1 MTKFPIKPLPVL
13 REPGTFKEVVGYD
26 RIEANYKE
34 ALKGPRKFKK
44 EAVNYDLYREL
55 NNVALWRDLRKE
67 RYTPGSYYH
76 TIITEPKRRELSIP
90 GLRDKIVQLVVHEE
104 LQNIYRPVFAKRSFA
119 CQYGKGPIRAA
130 FNVQHDM
137 RVGLYKWGEEAT
149 VIKLDVKK
157 FFYSIDRT
165 ILKQILVKRFKKL
178 KKKYPE
184 KYPDFVKFYRLLCKI
199 IDSSPEGERGIPL
212 GNVSSQDFANIYLN
226 ELDQYCIR
234 YLGATLYTRYMDD
247 VVIIAPNREIAR
259 EWLAKIK
266 AYLDERL
273 HLETN
278 SKTKIFSVRQGVN
291 AYGFKI
297 KATHLMLRT
306 ETKRAMKRRIKKMV
320 EKVKDRLLARKEVLQ
335 AVNSWLG
342 FARWASAYNLA
353 KKIFAPYRFIKV
365 EGEMYFGY
373 LSRNRQIRRF
383 LQQRSRPRPAH

>member
-1 MTKFPIKPLPVL
+1 MTKFPIKTLPPIQP
-13 REPGTFKEVVGYD
+13 PGTFEEVVGYD

-44 EAVNYDLYREL
+44 EAVDYDLYREL
-55 NNVALWRDLRKE
+55 NNVGLWRDLRKE

-90 GLRDKIVQLVVHEE
+90 KLRDKIVQLVVHEE
-104 LQNIYRPVFAKRSFA
+104 LQNIYRPVFLERSFA

-157 FFYSIDRT
+157 FFYSIDRK

-184 KYPDFVKFYRLLCKI
+184 KYPDFIKFYRLLCKI
-199 IDSSPEGERGIPL
+199 IDSSPEGETGIPL

-234 YLGATLYTRYMDD
+234 YLGAKLYTRYMDD
-247 VVIIAPNREIAR
+247 VIIVAPDRQTAR

-266 AYLDERL
+266 GFLNDRL

-306 ETKRAMKRRIKKMV
+306 ETKRAEKRRIKKMI
-320 EKVKDRLLARKEVLQ
+320 EKMKDGLLTKKEVLQ

-383 LQQRSRPRPAH
+383 LQQRNRSCPAH